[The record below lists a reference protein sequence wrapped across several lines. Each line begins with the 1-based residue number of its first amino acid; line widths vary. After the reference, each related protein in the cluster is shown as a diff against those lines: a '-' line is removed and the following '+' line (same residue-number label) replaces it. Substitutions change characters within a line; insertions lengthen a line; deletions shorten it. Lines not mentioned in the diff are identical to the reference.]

1 MEHLDKSFGVG
12 SYFFNYPFN
21 LDIETKK
28 YDYAENEFFFES
40 SNSIIDK
47 ENFQNDDQT
56 PFKKEEKKSRKR
68 KLALIEEEPYDFKNI
83 EDPIIRR
90 RLRNR
95 ESAKR
100 CRERKMS
107 DFDYLKKNLEIANK
121 KIDDLEKQV
130 LELKKYVEE
139 NKSNL
144 IYNLWKNGG

>member
-1 MEHLDKSFGVG
+1 MEHLDKTFGVG

-28 YDYAENEFFFES
+28 CDFVENEFFFES
-40 SNSIIDK
+40 SNNIIDR
-47 ENFQNDDQT
+47 ENDDQT
-56 PFKKEEKKSRKR
+56 SVKKEEKKSRKR
-68 KLALIEEEPYDFKNI
+68 KLVDIEEVPYDLKNI
-83 EDPIIRR
+83 EDPLIRR

-121 KIDDLEKQV
+121 KIVDLEIQV
-130 LELKKYVEE
+130 LELRKYVED

-144 IYNLWKNGG
+144 IYNLW